1 MPLAPRVNCAAL
13 PLAPTLCL
21 QFDKEVGRCV
31 KVMEE
36 LEAVITRKKDV
47 SQQVG
52 DAAGLAG
59 GGDEGVDAAAED
71 QLRAAYSN
79 ITLQA
84 GVREIV

>member
-1 MPLAPRVNCAAL
+1 MPLAPRVTCVSFL
-13 PLAPTLCL
+13 LAPTLCL

-36 LEAVITRKKDV
+36 LEAVIARKKDV

-59 GGDEGVDAAAED
+59 GGDEGVHAAAED
-71 QLRAAYSN
+71 QLRAACSKN
-79 ITLQA
+79 TCA
-84 GVREIV
+84 